1 MFHGAD
7 SDILWLQRDLSLYV
21 VNMFDTYF
29 AAKQLEYSGLSLAY
43 LLNRFC
49 SFIPNKKFQLADW
62 RIRPLPDELKTYAR
76 EDTHYLI
83 YIYQKLR
90 NELLERA
97 NGRDNLLKAVMDNS
111 TNLCKKVWMKFVYL
125 GKVI

>member
-111 TNLCKKVWMKFVYL
+111 TNLCKKV
-125 GKVI
+125 I